1 VAALKSLAD
10 EGQLEH
16 QKVADAL
23 KKYGLDPNK
32 PNPMTV

>member
-1 VAALKSLAD
+1 LAD
-10 EGQLEH
+10 EGQIKH
-16 QKVADAL
+16 QVVADAM